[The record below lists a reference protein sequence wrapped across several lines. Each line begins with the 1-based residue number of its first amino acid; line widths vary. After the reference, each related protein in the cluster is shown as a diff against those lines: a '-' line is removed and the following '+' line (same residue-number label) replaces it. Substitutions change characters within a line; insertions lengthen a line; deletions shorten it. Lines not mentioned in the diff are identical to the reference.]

1 MTGERVY
8 RLLLRAYPRSFRSE
22 YGGEMMLLFRDEY
35 RGRNAFALGFWTTMV
50 CDVARSAT
58 SMWLDVL
65 SARAKAFTRIVEVSM
80 KLAEYWPFCS
90 VCMG

>member
-1 MTGERVY
+1 VSAERVY

-35 RGRNAFALGFWTTMV
+35 RSRNAAALGFWTTMV

-58 SMWLDVL
+58 SMW
-65 SARAKAFTRIVEVSM
+65 VEEWSREG
-80 KLAEYWPFCS
+80 LHS
-90 VCMG
+90 NR